1 VLYVLDGCAADSVV
15 HGCNDDAVGLQS
27 EVTVPLS
34 AGESVIVVVG
44 AFDARYDSGDYVL
57 SVRR

>member
-1 VLYVLDGCAADSVV
+1 
-15 HGCNDDAVGLQS
+15 
-27 EVTVPLS
+27 VTVPLS

-44 AFDARYDSGDYVL
+44 AFDARYDGGDYVL